1 MGGRGVE
8 GGDRRLAVGEA
19 EVVLQEEGRAW
30 LGVGELDGFGYLK
43 VSGDGYVMFF
53 LLSGL

>member
-19 EVVLQEEGRAW
+19 EIVLQDEGGAL

-43 VSGDGYVMFF
+43 VSGDGYVMLVT
-53 LLSGL
+53 LLWL